1 MRGLTQ
7 LKNANANAP
16 VVAAPRSRVCS
27 AARVRFRAEGRADP
41 SPAAV
46 LAAMANEATSFELMS
61 ELGEVSLVVVS
72 PGSRRGDVAGL
83 LPAAWPGA
91 VVDAVQPTLLAPPFL
106 GVQLLPICE
115 DWLPLAPWKPAD
127 FDFVRSAAHLL
138 AATEDVNACVQLV
151 AQPFRDARWRRRA
164 AHEAAGLAS
173 PETNLGTV
181 VMSLAFGSSGRAP
194 DPPRWLRAAEE
205 AAIAKSATPTLL
217 RATVRLAASGPT
229 RTAAARI
236 LTQLVELVRATY
248 GSGLNNFALTP
259 LPSQEQ
265 FMREFNGRTAGAG
278 FVATSEELAPLW
290 HPPTD
295 ALRNVPGL
303 WQAGNLVRSPREA
316 RTADVRLGHDPEGH
330 PVYLEA
336 HDWNSL
342 LLVGASGGG
351 KSTLGQRL
359 ALAAIRRGAG
369 EATLWIEPK
378 SSETVGAILERL
390 TEADAGRLV
399 VLDPKREPIVPL
411 NPLQRQPGISG
422 SQAADGIAASLARLG
437 PDLGHRT
444 DRLLRMAVTAT
455 YDGLTAPSFVDLY
468 SFLTQPAFRARV
480 VASLAASDFAAGFWR
495 DEFDGLSMSQ
505 RSQWIEPALH
515 RLSPFL
521 ADPVVRRFVGTTP
534 GIDLSRLTEAAAI
547 IMADFSQGT
556 LGEQNS
562 VVLANLLLSAV
573 GRVVMS
579 RADGPEASRPRLNLF
594 IDEAHLVNADLSR
607 LLALMRA
614 FNVNITVMAQ
624 FLHQF
629 PDAAVVDSLLGN
641 TSSLIAFRLGE
652 RDAHLLAERFAPE
665 FSAANLMALD
675 NYHAAARLVVNGKV
689 LRPFTLVTEP
699 LEAGRGG
706 AWADHLRDNS
716 LERHG
721 FTARESL
728 PPTPSEAR
736 PSVVAVE
743 WESN

>member
-1 MRGLTQ
+1 MRGLPQ
-7 LKNANANAP
+7 LKNAKPRAP
-16 VVAAPRSRVCS
+16 VVVAPRIRICS
-27 AARVRFRAEGRADP
+27 AVRVRFRADGRADP
-41 SPAAV
+41 APAAV
-46 LAAMANEATSFELMS
+46 LAALANEATSFELMS

-83 LPAAWPGA
+83 LLAAWPGA
-91 VVDAVQPTLLAPPFL
+91 VVDTVQPTLLAAPCL
-106 GVQLLPICE
+106 GVQLLPILE
-115 DWLPLAPWKPAD
+115 DWLPLAPRKPAE
-127 FDFVRSAAHLL
+127 FDFFRSAAHLL

-151 AQPFRDARWRRRA
+151 AQPFRDERWRRRA
-164 AHEAAGLAS
+164 AQQAAGLTS

-181 VMSLAFGSSGRAP
+181 VMSLAFGSPGRAP
-194 DPPRWLRAAEE
+194 DPPRWLRTAEE
-205 AAIAKSATPTLL
+205 ATIAKSATPTLL
-217 RATVRLAASGPT
+217 RATVRLAASGPS
-229 RTAAARI
+229 RIAAARV
-236 LTQLVELVRATY
+236 LTQLVELLRATY
-248 GSGLNNFALTP
+248 GSGLNNFALTS

-265 FMREFNGRTAGAG
+265 FMHEFNGRIAGMG

-290 HPPTD
+290 HAPPD

-303 WQAGNLVRSPREA
+303 WQAGNLVRSPRDA

-330 PVYLEA
+330 PVFLQA
-336 HDWNSL
+336 RDWNSL

-351 KSTLGQRL
+351 KSTLGERL
-359 ALAAIRRGAG
+359 ALSAIHRGAG

-378 SSETVGAILERL
+378 STETVSAILERL
-390 TEADAGRLV
+390 PEADAGRLV
-399 VLDPKREPIVPL
+399 LVDPKREPIVPL
-411 NPLQRQPGISG
+411 NPLQRQPGVSG
-422 SQAADGIAASLARLG
+422 SQAADGIVASLARVG

-455 YDGLTAPSFVDLY
+455 YDGVGASTLVGLY
-468 SFLTQPAFRARV
+468 AFLTQPAFRGRV
-480 VASLAASDFAAGFWR
+480 VASLPASDFAAGFWR

-534 GIDLSRLTEAAAI
+534 GIDLRRLIEAGAI
-547 IMADFSQGT
+547 ILADFS
-556 LGEQNS
+556 LGKYGDQNG

-573 GRVVMS
+573 GRVVMG
-579 RADGPEASRPRLNLF
+579 RVDGPEESHPRLNLF

-614 FNVNITVMAQ
+614 FNVNITVMGQ

-629 PDAAVVDSLLGN
+629 PDDVVESLLGN
-641 TSSLIAFRLGE
+641 ATSLIAFRLGE

-665 FSAANLMALD
+665 FSAADLMALD

-689 LRPFTLVTEP
+689 LRPFTLITEP
-699 LEAGRGG
+699 LEAGRGR
-706 AWADHLRDNS
+706 AWAEHLRDIS

-721 FTARESL
+721 VATRESL
-728 PPTPSEAR
+728 PPTPAEAR